1 MAPVPA
7 LAAMRV
13 EAAAPVRAEC
23 SERVFLRPPT
33 RSCSLARPLAAREV
47 MKGKTCRPGVRPR
60 QASTG
65 ESAAQV
71 LSSTLHAQ
79 TRYWQG
85 EQALLALPTNA
96 TRKLASVTTVSI
108 ASSWIFAFVSG
119 RGTRPASHE
128 NLNKI
133 DILDEYR
140 NIVAHSVSSVKR
152 TCKFAFRVS

>member
-1 MAPVPA
+1 MMAEPSPA
-7 LAAMRV
+7 TM
-13 EAAAPVRAEC
+13 EAVTPMRAEC
-23 SERVFLRPPT
+23 SERLFLRPPT
-33 RSCSLARPLAAREV
+33 RSCSLAPPPTAREV
-47 MKGKTCRPGVRPR
+47 MKEKIRHPSVRPR

-71 LSSTLHAQ
+71 LSTALHAQ

-85 EQALLALPTNA
+85 EQAVLALPTNA
-96 TRKLASVTTVSI
+96 TRKIAFATTVSI
-108 ASSWIFAFVSG
+108 ASSWISAFVSG

-152 TCKFAFRVS
+152 TCNFAFHVP

>member
-7 LAAMRV
+7 LV
-13 EAAAPVRAEC
+13 QTQEEAAAPVRAEY
-23 SERVFLRPPT
+23 SERLFLRPSAW
-33 RSCSLARPLAAREV
+33 SCSLARSLTTREV
-47 MKGKTCRPGVRPR
+47 MKRKTRRPGVRLR

-65 ESAAQV
+65 ASAAQV

-85 EQALLALPTNA
+85 EQALLALPANA

-108 ASSWIFAFVSG
+108 ASSWISAFVSG